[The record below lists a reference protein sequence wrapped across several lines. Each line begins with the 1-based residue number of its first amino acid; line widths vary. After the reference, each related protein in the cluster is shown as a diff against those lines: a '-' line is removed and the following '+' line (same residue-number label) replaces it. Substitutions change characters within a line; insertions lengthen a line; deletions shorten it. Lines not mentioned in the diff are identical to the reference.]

1 MSPVYR
7 QFDQVELDREY
18 SPSSCVADLGA
29 ELAAYTEGSAAA
41 YAALPGHRELRYGT
55 QAPEVLDFFPAAGPA
70 APLHVF
76 VHGGYWQELDKAD
89 SVFAA
94 PDFTARGTAFA
105 AIGYGLAPKWP
116 LDAIVAQVR
125 RAVRRLLTDA
135 EQLGVDPQR
144 VYLSGSSAG
153 AHLAAMALL
162 DPEPAPD
169 GRRVA
174 GAVLLSGVY
183 DLEPISLS
191 YVNEALGLDAA
202 AARRNSPLHLPQAGL
217 PPLLIA
223 VGEHETAEFG
233 RQHEEFTAS
242 VRAAGVPVH
251 AFTAAGR
258 NHFDL
263 PLDLGRA
270 DSRLGREVLERFGS

>member
-7 QFDQVELDREY
+7 QFDRAELDREY
-18 SPSSCVADLGA
+18 SPSSCVADLAA

-41 YAALPGHRELRYGT
+41 HAAHPARRDERYGE
-55 QAPEVLDFFPAAGPA
+55 QPPELLDYFPAAGPG

-89 SVFAA
+89 SAFAA
-94 PDFTARGTAFA
+94 PDFLRRGTAFA
-105 AIGYGLAPKWP
+105 AIGYGLAPRWP
-116 LDAIVAQVR
+116 PAEIVAQVR
-125 RAVRRLLTDA
+125 RAVRWLFGNA
-135 EQLGVDPQR
+135 EELGFDPAR

-162 DPEPAPD
+162 DPEPAP
-169 GRRVA
+169 GHRIA
-174 GAVLLSGVY
+174 GAALLSGVY

-191 YVNEALGLDAA
+191 YVNEPLALDAE
-202 AARRNSPLHLPQAGL
+202 AARRLSPLHLPLAGL

-223 VGEHETAEFG
+223 RGEHETAEFA
-233 RQHEEFTAS
+233 RQQEEFAAAA
-242 VRAAGVPVH
+242 RAAGVPVH
-251 AFTAAGR
+251 TMVAAGR

-263 PLDLGRA
+263 PLDLGRPESELGA
-270 DSRLGREVLERFGS
+270 EVLGRFGA